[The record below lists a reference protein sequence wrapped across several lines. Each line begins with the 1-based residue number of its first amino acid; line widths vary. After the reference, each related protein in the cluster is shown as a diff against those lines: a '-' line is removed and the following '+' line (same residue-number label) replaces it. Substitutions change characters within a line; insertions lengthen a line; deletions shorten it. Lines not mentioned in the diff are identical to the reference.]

1 MKDSVILGSGN
12 SRYLKSV
19 ADFKTLYPT
28 YDDFAAAL
36 VAGTLPIDL
45 NGINSAGF
53 QQIGD
58 ALCKATLLTDATCT
72 LLDLPDT
79 ATPDDAFNKLV
90 LPDGKYAVKVLVL
103 SPGGLPMNG
112 VTINGITTYAGKTAV
127 TNSSGMVL
135 GYSDTQSVT
144 LTAVNDR
151 YDISGNKSVS
161 ATLEAGKLN
170 QVTIQFSRVSITQ
183 KTFSAS
189 QTIRFSPDVDTFDC
203 SAIGGGANGSSGYI
217 GGSTAYGGSGGNA
230 GAVANKANIVND
242 ESPIDIIVGGIGG
255 TSKVGS
261 HITANGAG
269 GASGGARGYATASN
283 QSRGKKGG
291 DTSGLLYPP
300 TDVGGAGGGGAAFW
314 RGQGIASRGNGGSPG
329 GGKGNQYSG
338 NVDVGIDGTL
348 PGAGGGGGAAYR
360 EADDDDTEGTQRA
373 GTGKAGLCGIMWR
386 YKS

>member
-1 MKDSVILGSGN
+1 
-12 SRYLKSV
+12 
-19 ADFKTLYPT
+19 
-28 YDDFAAAL
+28 
-36 VAGTLPIDL
+36 
-45 NGINSAGF
+45 
-53 QQIGD
+53 
-58 ALCKATLLTDATCT
+58 
-72 LLDLPDT
+72 
-79 ATPDDAFNKLV
+79 
-90 LPDGKYAVKVLVL
+90 
-103 SPGGLPMNG
+103 MNG

-183 KTFSAS
+183 QTFSTS

-203 SAIGGGANGSSGYI
+203 SAIGGGANGSSGHI

-242 ESPIDIIVGGIGG
+242 ESTIDIVVGGVGG

-269 GASGGARGYATASN
+269 GASGGAGGYANASN
-283 QSRGKKGG
+283 QSHGKKGG
-291 DTSGLLYPP
+291 DTSGFLYPP
-300 TDVGGAGGGGAAFW
+300 TDVGGAGGGGGAFW
-314 RGQGIASRGNGGSPG
+314 RGQGIANNGNGGSPG
-329 GGKGNQYSG
+329 GGKGNQYAYG
-338 NVDVGIDGTL
+338 VTTGINGTL
-348 PGAGGGGGAAYR
+348 PGSGGGGGGASR
-360 EADDDDTEGTQRA
+360 DTEGEETFTSP

>member
-45 NGINSAGF
+45 NGINAAGF

-58 ALCKATLLTDATCT
+58 ALGKATLLTDATCM

-79 ATPDDAFNKLV
+79 ATPDDAFNKIV
-90 LPDGKYAVKVLVL
+90 LPDGKYAVKVKVL

-112 VTINGITTYAGKTAV
+112 VTINGVTTFAGKTAV

-135 GYSDTQSVT
+135 GYSNTQSVT

-183 KTFSAS
+183 QTFSAS

-203 SAIGGGANGSSGYI
+203 SAIGGGANGSSGSVS
-217 GGSTAYGGSGGNA
+217 GTTAYGGSGGRA

-242 ESPIDIIVGGIGG
+242 ESSIDIVVGGVGG

-261 HITANGAG
+261 YITASGAA
-269 GASGGARGYATASN
+269 GASGG
-283 QSRGKKGG
+283 SRGVASASSATQAGDGG
-291 DTSGLLYPP
+291 NTSGFLYPP
-300 TDVGGAGGGGAAFW
+300 TSVGGGGGGGAAFW

-338 NVDVGIDGTL
+338 NVDIGIDGTL
-348 PGAGGGGGAAYR
+348 PGSGGGGGAAYYYGD
-360 EADDDDTEGTQRA
+360 EDGEGTQRV
-373 GTGKAGLCGIMWR
+373 GNGKAGLCGIMWR